1 MEEVVVASLEN
12 LRGLIESM
20 PEDVV
25 ITVPLREGEDI
36 DGQTECI

>member
-20 PEDVV
+20 PENVV
-25 ITVPLREGEDI
+25 ITVPIGEGEDM
-36 DGQTECI
+36 DGQAERI